1 MNLFFQFFLQVW
13 APTHSFISRNEEIDR
28 KFRNY
33 IENNILTVRQ
43 RMKNTFATLQ
53 IPMFEIDSKI
63 RLKDAMK
70 QLGIKDVFERK
81 ADLSPMLGKNQ
92 AAKVSDISHAV
103 KLAFDANGVGVPKIP
118 R

>member
-1 MNLFFQFFLQVW
+1 MNLFFQFLLQVW
-13 APTHSFISRNEEIDR
+13 APLHYINVDEEIDR

-33 IENNILTVRQ
+33 IKDNILTVR
-43 RMKNTFATLQ
+43 RKMKKTLAKVQ

-70 QLGIKDVFERK
+70 QLGIKDVFEQK
-81 ADLSPMLGKNQ
+81 ADLSPMLGKHL

-103 KLAFDANGVGVPKIP
+103 KLTMDGNGVGEPKIP